1 VAGGEVI
8 ARFTY
13 QDMILCSFF
22 NLGTGWIIVAMWPLD
37 GMYLSPFWVPRFCC
51 PWAGA
56 PPLVGNGG
64 GGDQSCQNHDS
75 ESDRN
80 LDGRIANHRIITI
93 RIVKS

>member
-13 QDMILCSFF
+13 RDMIFCSFF
-22 NLGTGWIIVAMWPLD
+22 NLGTGWIIAAMWPLD

-64 GGDQSCQNHDS
+64 GGDALYATDP
-75 ESDRN
+75 
-80 LDGRIANHRIITI
+80 G
-93 RIVKS
+93 VPVYP